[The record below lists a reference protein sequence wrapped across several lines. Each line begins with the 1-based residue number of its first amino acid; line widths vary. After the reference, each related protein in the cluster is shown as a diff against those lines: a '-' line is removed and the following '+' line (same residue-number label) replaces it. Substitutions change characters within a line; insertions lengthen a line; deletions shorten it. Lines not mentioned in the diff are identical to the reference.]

1 MNAIRQA
8 LSRVN
13 VKEFL
18 WSLVSRLASPVLS
31 FSVLLM
37 ASRMLSIEE
46 YGLYNFLFSVGS
58 SLGLVLVLGQ
68 NVLLL
73 KHYRNTGKPEDAPGN
88 AALLRMNAVWLA
100 CGALFLAAAT
110 ALIYPFRQ
118 GLELHYQALHVA
130 FVFAAVFSVS
140 EYMQYYFRVKGNVG
154 LALTPRENIWRILTL
169 LCFPFFT
176 WTGFMNSGARAME
189 ITTVLLVLVVG
200 YQVLRMLALEGR
212 GFLRQT
218 HMAGGSSQKREWTH
232 ESLFFTAN
240 SFFVSASLYL
250 ETILIGIFL
259 SLEAAA
265 FYFVAFRLAALL
277 MLPVTIIDTVGV
289 PMVSAKL
296 QERNTAGAQ
305 YLISILSAASFAGTL
320 LAYVFMMLIG
330 KFALGLF
337 EPSFAE
343 HFDVLVILCLLPVL
357 HAFFGPGSSLLMIG
371 GGERYFLAM
380 RSVAFAFYIGALA
393 LAAPVYG
400 MAGIAAIGTLH
411 SVAVL
416 YLCRNWSLKHMGVD
430 NMASTIVTVL
440 RNWRQGNVASATPG
454 HKDGQ

>member
-1 MNAIRQA
+1 MKALRQI

-13 VKEFL
+13 LKEFL

-37 ASRMLSIEE
+37 ASRMLTIEE

-100 CGALFLAAAT
+100 CGGLFLVAAT

-118 GLELHYQALHVA
+118 GLQLHYQALHVA

-140 EYMQYYFRVKGNVG
+140 EYMQYYFRVRGNIS
-154 LALTPRENIWRILTL
+154 LALTPRENIWRLLTL
-169 LCFPFFT
+169 ASFPFFT

-189 ITTVLLVLVVG
+189 ITTVLLALVAG
-200 YQVLRMLALEGR
+200 YQLMRMLELEGS
-212 GFLRQT
+212 GFLRK
-218 HMAGGSSQKREWTH
+218 ARIPGGDSQKREWRH

-265 FYFVAFRLAALL
+265 FYFVAFRLGALL

-305 YLISILSAASFAGTL
+305 HLISILSAASFAGTL

-343 HFDVLVILCLLPVL
+343 HFDVLAILCLLPVL
-357 HAFFGPGSSLLMIG
+357 HSFFGPGTNLMMIG

-380 RSVAFAFYIGALA
+380 RSVAFAVYIGALV

-430 NMASTIVTVL
+430 NMASTFINVL
-440 RNWRQGNVASATPG
+440 RVWRQSGLASTTPG
-454 HKDGQ
+454 TKDGK